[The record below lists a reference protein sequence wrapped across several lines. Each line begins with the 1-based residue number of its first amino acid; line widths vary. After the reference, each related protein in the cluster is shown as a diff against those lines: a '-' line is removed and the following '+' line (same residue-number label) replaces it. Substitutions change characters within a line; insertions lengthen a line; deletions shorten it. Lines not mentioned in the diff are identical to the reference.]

1 MTKPSLP
8 SCVMSLAAFMLY
20 IPRAQ
25 AYIDPGIAYGLIQA
39 AFALLFGGAVAWVL
53 RPWTY
58 LKGLFRAK
66 PADDKAASSSSQ
78 GHSGEGKSR

>member
-1 MTKPSLP
+1 MTKPFVAV
-8 SCVMSLAAFMLY
+8 CVMSLAAFVAY
-20 IPRAQ
+20 IPPAQ

-58 LKGLFRAK
+58 LKGLFRRKSEKDEAT
-66 PADDKAASSSSQ
+66 DKESQ
-78 GHSGEGKSR
+78 EHRSEANN